1 MTRSTVNRGARARRA
16 KGPDDVEKFAALA
29 IARGATGA
37 RVIAA
42 RDVAV
47 REWVF
52 LKCKFGCEGYGQCYT
67 CPPNSPAP
75 EQTRRLLAEYERA
88 LLVHHAAAARPAR
101 PRRLLNLSKLVA
113 EIERTAFL
121 DGFYRAW
128 AMGCGPCA
136 LCRDCPAEGCR
147 HPREARPSM
156 EACGIDVYETARAA
170 SFPIDVVR
178 SRDDA
183 WNRFSLVLL
192 D

>member
-1 MTRSTVNRGARARRA
+1 MTRSKANPGARAKGA
-16 KGPDDVEKFAALA
+16 KGATDLDTYVALA
-29 IARGATGA
+29 LARGVSDA
-37 RVIAA
+37 RVIRA

-52 LKCKFGCEGYGQCYT
+52 IKCKFGCEGYGQCYT

-88 LLVHHAAAARPAR
+88 LLLHHSAPARPAR

-170 SFPIDVVR
+170 SFSIDVVR
-178 SRDDA
+178 RRDDA
-183 WNRFSLVLL
+183 WDRFALVLV